1 MNSMHRQIGKIR
13 HKGPGDTAKVS
24 VLLSDYEDA
33 NKMLNMII
41 EASKAWRDAWVSI
54 LSSQLNTAESF
65 EELYQPIVGTSDA
78 HRDNPAI
85 TPRQQMERTIKLKET
100 YTELKTDLLEEVMMM
115 DSRVTKPAT
124 EAKDFLQPI
133 RKTIKKRE
141 NKRLDWE
148 RYIDKVNKGSA
159 KMKRTDRENAA
170 LAKAEEEQ
178 GRAAEA
184 FKDADAHLRETLP
197 PIIAAAFS
205 ILPHLLAVQIMI
217 QNTLLAQYYTALHNY
232 CEAVGL
238 PSPPPPM
245 EDVIAVWNQDYHPIK
260 QEVELIDCIRRG
272 KAVHQPMNVS
282 DESATPSSNSK
293 SITGLNVRNGFSRR
307 PSNQSMSTNR
317 DPSPNPSISTT
328 YSDARS
334 PRPDHPPPIR
344 SASRPR
350 IPSTQQTVP
359 VFSPPATSE
368 KDYNEPLRTPTPSD
382 YSNHLT
388 PVSTHSSSYAPAG
401 PALDYFQ
408 RGSTNEGV
416 AVNSAIGK
424 KKPPPPPPKRL
435 GSSQGG
441 VFVVALYNFEG
452 QGEGDLSFKEGDK
465 IRVTKKTGSTDDW
478 WDGELR
484 GVKGSFPANYCK
496 SA

>member
-1 MNSMHRQIGKIR
+1 MNSMHRQIGRIR
-13 HKGPGDTAKVS
+13 NKGPGDAAKVS
-24 VLLSDYEDA
+24 VLLNDYEDA
-33 NKMLNMII
+33 NKMLTNII

-54 LSSQLNTAESF
+54 LSSQLNTTQSF
-65 EELYQPIVGTSDA
+65 RELYEPIVGTSDA

-85 TPRQQMERTIKLKET
+85 TPRKQMERTIKLQET
-100 YTELKTDLLEEVMMM
+100 FEELKTDLLEEVMMM
-115 DSRVTKPAT
+115 DSRVTKPAI

-148 RYIDKVNKGSA
+148 RYIDKVNKAST
-159 KMKRTDRENAA
+159 KMRRTDKENAA
-170 LAKAEEEQ
+170 LAKAEQ
-178 GRAAEA
+178 DQARAGVE
-184 FKDADAHLRETLP
+184 FKDADDHLRETLP
-197 PIIAAAFS
+197 PVISAAFS

-232 CEAVGL
+232 CEDTGF

-245 EDVIAVWNQDYHPIK
+245 EDVISTWNSDYQPIK
-260 QEVELIDCIRRG
+260 EEVESIDCIRRG
-272 KAVHQPMNVS
+272 RAIHQPMNLG
-282 DESATPSSNSK
+282 EENTASK

-317 DPSPNPSISTT
+317 APSPNPSV
-328 YSDARS
+328 S
-334 PRPDHPPPIR
+334 PGPENRAPPPIS

-350 IPSTQQTVP
+350 IPSTTTIP
-359 VFSPPATSE
+359 VFSPPAPAPAPSSTSS
-368 KDYNEPLRTPTPSD
+368 PTPSSLPTPD
-382 YSNHLT
+382 YSTHLT
-388 PVSTHSSSYAPAG
+388 PVSSISSYSPAG
-401 PALDYFQ
+401 PSMDYFQ
-408 RGSTNEGV
+408 RSSTNDSLV
-416 AVNSAIGK
+416 AGK

-441 VFVVALYNFEG
+441 VYVVALYAFEG
-452 QGEGDLSFKEGDK
+452 QGDGDLSFKEGDR

-484 GVKGSFPANYCK
+484 GMKGSFPANYCK
-496 SA
+496 NA

>member
-24 VLLSDYEDA
+24 VLLNDYEDA

-54 LSSQLNTAESF
+54 LSTQLNTASSF

-85 TPRQQMERTIKLKET
+85 TPRQQMARTIKLKET

-115 DSRVTKPAT
+115 DSRVTKPAS
-124 EAKDFLQPI
+124 EARDFLQPI

-159 KMKRTDRENAA
+159 KMRRTDRENAA
-170 LAKAEEEQ
+170 LAKAEEDQ
-178 GRAAEA
+178 SRAAEA

-205 ILPHLLAVQIMI
+205 ILPHLLGVQIMI

-232 CEAVGL
+232 CEDVGF

-245 EDVIAVWNQDYHPIK
+245 EDVIAVWNSDYFPIK

-272 KAVHQPMNVS
+272 KAVHQPMNVG
-282 DESATPSSNSK
+282 DENANPK
-293 SITGLNVRNGFSRR
+293 SVTGLNVRNGFSRR
-307 PSNQSMSTNR
+307 PSNQSLSTNR

-328 YSDARS
+328 YSEARS
-334 PRPDHPPPIR
+334 PKPDRPPPIR

-350 IPSTQQTVP
+350 IASAHTVP
-359 VFSPPATSE
+359 VFSPPAPAPSTDYSE
-368 KDYNEPLRTPTPSD
+368 SSLQAPSTD

-388 PVSTHSSSYAPAG
+388 PVSTHSSYTPAG
-401 PALDYFQ
+401 PSIDYFQ

-435 GSSQGG
+435 GSSHGAI
-441 VFVVALYNFEG
+441 FVLALYSFEG
-452 QGEGDLSFKEGDK
+452 QGAGDLSFREGDR

-484 GVKGSFPANYCK
+484 GVQGSFPANYCK
-496 SA
+496 LV

>member
-13 HKGPGDTAKVS
+13 NKGPGDTAKVS
-24 VLLSDYEDA
+24 VLLNDYEDA

-41 EASKAWRDAWVSI
+41 EASKAWRDAWVSM
-54 LSSQLNTAESF
+54 LSTQLNTATSF

-78 HRDNPAI
+78 HRDNPAV
-85 TPRQQMERTIKLKET
+85 TPRQQMSRTIKLKET
-100 YTELKTDLLEEVMMM
+100 YAELKTDLLEEVMMM

-148 RYIDKVNKGSA
+148 RYIDKVNKASA

-197 PIIAAAFS
+197 PVIAAAFS
-205 ILPHLLAVQIMI
+205 ILPHLLAAQIMI

-232 CEAVGL
+232 CEDVGL

-245 EDVIAVWNQDYHPIK
+245 EDVIAVWNQSYLPIK

-272 KAVHQPMNVS
+272 KATHQPMNLG
-282 DESATPSSNSK
+282 DENANAK
-293 SITGLNVRNGFSRR
+293 SVTGLNVRNGFSRR

-317 DPSPNPSISTT
+317 DPSPNPSASTT
-328 YSDARS
+328 YSEARS
-334 PRPDHPPPIR
+334 PRPDRPPPIR

-350 IPSTQQTVP
+350 ITSAHTVP
-359 VFSPPATSE
+359 VFSPPTAPSTDYSE
-368 KDYNEPLRTPTPSD
+368 PPLPTPDAD

-388 PVSTHSSSYAPAG
+388 PASTHSSYTPAG
-401 PALDYFQ
+401 PSPDYFQ
-408 RGSTNEGV
+408 RGSTNEGL

-435 GSSQGG
+435 GSSNGG
-441 VFVVALYNFEG
+441 IFVVALYSFEG
-452 QGEGDLSFKEGDK
+452 QGKGDLSFKEGDR
-465 IRVTKKTGSTDDW
+465 IRVTKKTDSTDDW
-478 WDGELR
+478 WDGELK

-496 SA
+496 AA

>member
-1 MNSMHRQIGKIR
+1 MNSVHRQIGKIR

-24 VLLSDYEDA
+24 VLLNDYDDA

-54 LSSQLNTAESF
+54 LSSQLNSAASF

-78 HRDNPAI
+78 HRDNPAV
-85 TPRQQMERTIKLKET
+85 TPRQQMDRVVKLKET

-115 DSRVTKPAT
+115 ESRVIKPAT
-124 EAKDFLQPI
+124 EAMEFLQPI

-148 RYIDKVNKGSA
+148 RYIDKVHKGSA
-159 KMKRTDRENAA
+159 KMRRSDRENAA

-184 FKDADAHLRETLP
+184 FRDADAHLRETLP

-205 ILPHLLAVQIMI
+205 ILPHLLAAQVMI

-232 CEAVGL
+232 CEDVGI
-238 PSPPPPM
+238 PSPPPSM
-245 EDVIAVWNQDYHPIK
+245 EDVIAVWNRDYLPIK
-260 QEVELIDCIRRG
+260 QEAELIDCIRRG
-272 KAVHQPMNVS
+272 KAVHQPMNVG
-282 DESATPSSNSK
+282 DENANPK
-293 SITGLNVRNGFSRR
+293 STTGLNVRNGFSRR
-307 PSNQSMSTNR
+307 TSNQTLSTNR
-317 DPSPNPSISTT
+317 EPSPNPSISTT
-328 YSDARS
+328 YSEARG
-334 PRPDHPPPIR
+334 PKPDHQPIS

-350 IPSTQQTVP
+350 ITSAQSSPAASAHNTDYPESSLPIPTDYSSHLSPASTQ
-359 VFSPPATSE
+359 
-368 KDYNEPLRTPTPSD
+368 PS
-382 YSNHLT
+382 YS
-388 PVSTHSSSYAPAG
+388 PAG
-401 PALDYFQ
+401 PTIDHFQ
-408 RGSTNEGV
+408 RGSNNEGL
-416 AVNSAIGK
+416 AVNAALGK

-435 GSSQGG
+435 GSSHGG
-441 VFVVALYNFEG
+441 VYVVALYSFEG
-452 QGEGDLSFKEGDK
+452 QGEGDLSFKEGDR

-496 SA
+496 DV